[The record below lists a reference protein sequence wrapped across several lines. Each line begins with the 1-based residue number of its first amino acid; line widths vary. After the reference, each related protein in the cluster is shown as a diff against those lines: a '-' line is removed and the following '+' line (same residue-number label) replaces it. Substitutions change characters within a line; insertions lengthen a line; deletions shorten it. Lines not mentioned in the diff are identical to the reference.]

1 MREFITTLLD
11 AVGLLA
17 LAAGIGAG
25 AAQWLGWW
33 GLAVAGVVLLVG
45 SGLSSWLDDHKG
57 GAA

>member
-33 GLAVAGVVLLVG
+33 GLAVAGAVLLVG
-45 SGLSSWLDDHKG
+45 SGV
-57 GAA
+57 AARLGEPS